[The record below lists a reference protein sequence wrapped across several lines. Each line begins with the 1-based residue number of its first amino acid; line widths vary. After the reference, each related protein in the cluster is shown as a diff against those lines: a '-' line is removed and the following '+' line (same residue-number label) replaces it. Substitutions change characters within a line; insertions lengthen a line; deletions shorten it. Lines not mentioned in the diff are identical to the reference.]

1 VSFELN
7 ERNYRRISVIN
18 WVMTVPLMLI
28 FAWPYFY
35 FCELYGIDRVFA
47 FTGSFMFA
55 IPFMITIL
63 HGHVTM
69 ALGTAHR
76 KYYYTWI
83 QEHPN
88 TFGLL
93 FHPVLIRTRFRLIM
107 FVLSILLVLVGL
119 LVR

>member
-1 VSFELN
+1 
-7 ERNYRRISVIN
+7 
-18 WVMTVPLMLI
+18 MLI

-35 FCELYGIDRVFA
+35 FCELYGVNRFIA

-76 KYYYTWI
+76 KYYYDWI
-83 QEHPN
+83 QQHPLS
-88 TFGLL
+88 FGLL
-93 FHPVLIRTRFRLIM
+93 FHPALISTRFRLIM
-107 FVLSILLVLVGL
+107 IILSILLIPVGL
-119 LVR
+119 LAV

>member
-1 VSFELN
+1 
-7 ERNYRRISVIN
+7 
-18 WVMTVPLMLI
+18 MTVPLMLI

-35 FCELYGIDRVFA
+35 FCKLYGVDSIIALV
-47 FTGSFMFA
+47 GSFMFA

-83 QEHPN
+83 QQHLLS
-88 TFGLL
+88 FGLL
-93 FHPVLIRTRFRLIM
+93 FHPVLISTRFRLIL
-107 FVLSILLVLVGL
+107 FIISILLIPVGL
-119 LVR
+119 LLT

>member
-1 VSFELN
+1 
-7 ERNYRRISVIN
+7 
-18 WVMTVPLMLI
+18 MTVPLMLI